1 MAAIA
6 LHPSSFS
13 WTDWV
18 VYPDFLIG
26 WLLVMALYFAI
37 AGPLRHRFPGSTP
50 ISGRQ
55 ITCFVGAMLI
65 TFLALQG
72 PLHELSDYFLFSAHM
87 VQHLILILLMP
98 PLLLAGIPDWML
110 RPAVRIRPIGAAA
123 RLLTNPIV
131 AFLLANGIFAAWHF
145 PGPYDLMMRDHTVHT
160 IMHIMIMVVG
170 VIMWWPV
177 SSPLEDVPRL
187 APPLQMIYL
196 FVLGIPMM
204 VVAAFI
210 TLAGTAMYE
219 WYVEAPRISP
229 LSPLDDQRLGGVIMW
244 VPGAL
249 VVWISITVVYFRW
262 THREVEEDN
271 ERMSPKANRAGLVI
285 PEFPQDRR

>member
-1 MAAIA
+1 
-6 LHPSSFS
+6 
-13 WTDWV
+13 
-18 VYPDFLIG
+18 
-26 WLLVMALYFAI
+26 
-37 AGPLRHRFPGSTP
+37 
-50 ISGRQ
+50 
-55 ITCFVGAMLI
+55 
-65 TFLALQG
+65 
-72 PLHELSDYFLFSAHM
+72 
-87 VQHLILILLMP
+87 
-98 PLLLAGIPDWML
+98 
-110 RPAVRIRPIGAAA
+110 
-123 RLLTNPIV
+123 
-131 AFLLANGIFAAWHF
+131 
-145 PGPYDLMMRDHTVHT
+145 
-160 IMHIMIMVVG
+160 
-170 VIMWWPV
+170 
-177 SSPLEDVPRL
+177 
-187 APPLQMIYL
+187 
-196 FVLGIPMM
+196 MM